1 MLPTSKQP
9 AKIAMALLLVGA
21 VGLALGS
28 TQQNRASAKFS
39 VFTLDYASPTD
50 VDRMLRELLGDEA
63 DKTQV
68 VADTKAKQLLVR
80 GSEDAVQLAMDLI
93 ERMDVPPTKPA
104 ARQVI
109 QTYKSSSPLVDAERI
124 RKRFGDSVA
133 VTKST
138 SADAVLVRASESVQQ
153 SVGRFMKTPVAENR
167 AIDSVRSDKL
177 KSWFDRTATKNR
189 DTGATATRPA
199 DLQETRAIRFRI
211 KTANDIR
218 LQIQKLLGERV
229 STLQDGRLEFRTRDA
244 RAVTLAFR
252 DRPQSCELSGSESLV
267 RQFNSL
273 LTRFDS
279 VSRSGNDRTRF
290 IRVHNVDPR
299 TIQQTIKALKPR
311 APAYARQGA
320 AFEKATIQ
328 LASYQR
334 SPQLPRGAREPQNQ
348 LRRPA
353 SDLEVEALPD
363 LDVVI
368 LRGRD
373 PDIEELTRIIREIE
387 RIAEVT
393 APEIEVYN
401 LQHVRGP
408 ALDQLIDQVLDDLTG
423 TLQGRVTI
431 TPLIKPNAL
440 LLIGWGEAVKAVK
453 ELITKLDQPV
463 TAETQL
469 QLFALKNAAATQVRT
484 TIQEFLTDRG
494 GLGPAATITADARTN
509 TLIVHA
515 SPRDLDEVE
524 VLVERLDVS
533 SSQSVNRGK
542 MLRLKNALAA
552 DVATTVQAALAAA
565 RGGTADGRSAALEI
579 MLDGPDGER
588 LLKSGLLDDLRVT
601 ADSRTNTLF
610 LTGPPESVAMVEQL
624 IDRLDQSPN
633 SAAQLKVFPIENGDA
648 SEMVLVLRTLF
659 PAAAASSTVP
669 QLAASQGETSLVPVR
684 FSVDPR
690 TNTVIAT
697 GSPGDLEVVEALI
710 RRLDLKG
717 AQDRINKIYRL
728 ENSPATDV
736 AQAVN
741 EFLRSERVV
750 QQAAPG
756 RGNAFQQIE
765 SEVVVVPEPVGNSL
779 IISATPRFYEE
790 IIELV
795 KSLDEQPP
803 QVLIQVVLA
812 EVELDNVHEFG
823 VEVGLQDS
831 LLFDRGLLGDLLTT
845 TATTATSTAA
855 GVVTET
861 TEIIQA
867 ASLTPGFD
875 FNNNPL
881 GNSGSTL
888 STGTS
893 GTVAGQALSS
903 FSVGRVNSDLGF
915 GGLVLSASSENV
927 SVLIR
932 ALNQSSRFEVLS
944 RPQIMT
950 LDNQPA
956 SILVGQRVP
965 RVVGTSITQVG
976 QVNSIELEDV
986 GLILGVTPR
995 ISPDGMVVME
1005 VDAEKSEIGRVEDG
1019 IPVSVSTEGTVVRSP
1034 RVNVT
1039 RAQTTVS
1046 AASGQTIVI
1055 GGLITNGERSITRR
1069 VPWLS
1074 EIPVLGEMFKYD
1086 GFESERRELL
1096 IILTPRVIR
1105 NRDQAEHLKQLEMAR
1120 ISWSSC
1126 DAFDWLGDESE
1137 AMHSGAIDDSGIPII
1152 YPDATPGLEWNRQQP
1167 TIPPDPPRPPGDLPL
1182 PQDPAQGLNPANTLN
1197 LDPLVEPSSYEVPAR
1212 NKSVPGGPRKRKRS
1226 LWPFKRRENQ

>member
-1 MLPTSKQP
+1 
-9 AKIAMALLLVGA
+9 MALGA
-21 VGLALGS
+21 
-28 TQQNRASAKFS
+28 TQQKRASAKFS
-39 VFTLDYASPTD
+39 VFSLKYAAPTD
-50 VDRMLRELLGDEA
+50 VQRMLRELLGDEA
-63 DKTQV
+63 TRTQIL
-68 VADTKAKQLLVR
+68 ADSDARQLLVR
-80 GSEDAVQLAMDLI
+80 GSDDAVQLTAELV
-93 ERMDVPPTKPA
+93 ERMDVPPTKQAKPTSPA
-104 ARQVI
+104 ERRVI
-109 QTYKSSSPLVDAERI
+109 ETYKSIDPKRDAERI
-124 RKRFGDSVA
+124 RQQFGRSVSVA
-133 VTKST
+133 KSPT
-138 SADAVLVRASESVQQ
+138 TDALLVRASESVQ
-153 SVGRFMKTPVAENR
+153 R
-167 AIDSVRSDKL
+167 SVRRFLRASIDGDRPVGTANSDKL
-177 KSWFDRTATKNR
+177 KSWFDRTDTRDRVEPPVATSHVM
-189 DTGATATRPA
+189 
-199 DLQETRAIRFRI
+199 RFRV
-211 KTANDIR
+211 KRAEDVR
-218 LQIQKLLGERV
+218 LQIEKLLGERIV
-229 STLQDGRLEFRTRDA
+229 TLSDGRLEFRTRDA
-244 RAVTLAFR
+244 RAVTLLFS
-252 DRPQSCELSGSESLV
+252 PGSKSCELSGSQSLV
-267 RQFNSL
+267 RQFTSL
-273 LTRFDS
+273 LARFDS
-279 VSRSGNDRTRF
+279 VAASDRDRTRF

-299 TIQQTIKALKPR
+299 TIQRTIRALKQR
-311 APAYARQGA
+311 SAPDRTQGA
-320 AFEKATIQ
+320 VDAKATIQ
-328 LASYQR
+328 LASYQE
-334 SPQLPRGAREPQNQ
+334 PAGAVQVPGGDQDDPARR

-363 LDVVI
+363 LDVIV

-373 PDIEELTRIIREIE
+373 PDVEELTRIIREIE

-393 APEIEVYN
+393 APEIEVYY

-408 ALDQLIDQVLDDLTG
+408 ALDELIDQVLDDLTG

-431 TPLIKPNAL
+431 TPLVKPNAL
-440 LLIGWGEAVKAVK
+440 LLVGWGEAVKAVK
-453 ELITKLDQPV
+453 ELISKLDRPV

-469 QLFALKNAAATQVRT
+469 QLFALKHAAATQVRT
-484 TIQEFLTDRG
+484 TIQEFLNNRG
-494 GLGPAATITADARTN
+494 GLGAAATITADSRTN

-515 SPRDLDEVE
+515 SPRDLNEVAL
-524 VLVERLDVS
+524 LVQRLDVAS
-533 SSQSVNRGK
+533 SDSVNRGK

-552 DVATTVQAALAAA
+552 DVATTVEAALTAA
-565 RGGTADGRSAALEI
+565 RGGSAGGRSAVLEM

-588 LLKSGLLDDLRVT
+588 LLKSGLLDNVSVT

-610 LTGPPESVAMVEQL
+610 LAGPPESVKLVEEL
-624 IDRLDQSPN
+624 IDRLDQSPT
-633 SAAQLKVFPIENGDA
+633 SAAQLKVFRIENGDA

-659 PAAAASSTVP
+659 PAATTGSTVP

-710 RRLDLKG
+710 RRLDLEG
-717 AQDRINKIYRL
+717 AQDRINKVYRL
-728 ENSPATDV
+728 ENSPAIDV

-741 EFLRSERVV
+741 EFLRSERIV

-756 RGNAFQQIE
+756 RQNAFQQIE

-779 IISATPRFYEE
+779 IISATPRFYKE
-790 IIELV
+790 IVQLV
-795 KSLDEQPP
+795 ESLDEQPP

-812 EVELDNVHEFG
+812 EVELDNIHEFG

-831 LLFDRGLLGDLLTT
+831 LLFDRGLLGDLVTT

-861 TEIIQA
+861 SELIQA

-881 GNSGSTL
+881 GNSGSTR
-888 STGTS
+888 SQGTRGS
-893 GTVAGQALSS
+893 VAGQALSH
-903 FSVGRVNSDLGF
+903 FSLGRLNTDLGY

-932 ALNQSSRFEVLS
+932 ALNQSGRFEVLS

-965 RVVGTSITQVG
+965 RVVGTSVNQIG

-1005 VDAEKSEIGRVEDG
+1005 VDAEKSEIGRLDDG
-1019 IPVSVSTEGTVVRSP
+1019 IPVSVSAEGAVVRSP

-1074 EIPVLGEMFKYD
+1074 DIPLLGEMFKYD
-1086 GFESERRELL
+1086 GFETKRKELL

-1105 NRDQAEHLKQLEMAR
+1105 NRDNAEHIKQLEMAR
-1120 ISWSSC
+1120 ISWASC
-1126 DAFDWLGDESE
+1126 DAFDWLADEGE
-1137 AMHSGAIDDSGIPII
+1137 VVHSGGINEAGVPVI
-1152 YPDATPGLEWNRQQP
+1152 YPDATPGLEWDLEP
-1167 TIPPDPPRPPGDLPL
+1167 SGIPQNIGPPAGEPGLPNLPPEP
-1182 PQDPAQGLNPANTLN
+1182 PESSMF
-1197 LDPLVEPSSYEVPAR
+1197 DPLVEPSSYEIPKREQTAQEDAR
-1212 NKSVPGGPRKRKRS
+1212 KPRGS
-1226 LWPFKRRENQ
+1226 LWPFKRRRRQ